1 MLSTDLIEQAKALDL
16 NLSTTLNKALEQI
29 VKERQRERRL
39 AENLAGLEALN
50 DFVEKNGLF
59 SDLARLDMPVQSN
72 ELLRKTMQTPAPWD
86 KA

>member
-1 MLSTDLIEQAKALDL
+1 M

-29 VKERQRERRL
+29 VKERERWL

-59 SDLARLDMPVQSN
+59 SDLARFDMPVQSN
-72 ELLRKTMQTPAPWD
+72 ELLRKTMQTPAPWIKRKD
-86 KA
+86 FNTKTFEYVPQY

>member
-1 MLSTDLIEQAKALDL
+1 M